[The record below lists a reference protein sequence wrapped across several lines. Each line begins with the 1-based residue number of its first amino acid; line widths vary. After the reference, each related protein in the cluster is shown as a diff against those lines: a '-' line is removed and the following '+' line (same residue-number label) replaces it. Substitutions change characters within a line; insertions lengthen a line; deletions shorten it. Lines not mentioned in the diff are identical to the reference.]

1 MRFVDSFDVRD
12 WHDVPL
18 DDRTY
23 LVIVTRD
30 HAVDQQLLEA
40 VIGYDLGYLGMIG
53 SRRKVEMFKRRLEAK
68 GVPPER
74 FARLHA
80 PIGIDIHAETP
91 EEIAVAI
98 VAELIQ
104 VRAAPPRSCAQQG
117 VPNMSITAVI
127 LAAGASRRMGGSPKA
142 LIELQGETYL
152 TRITRTARAAGATN
166 VLVVAGPPHGER
178 VRARLPVGAAVI
190 WNPDP
195 GRGMFSSVQTGVAGL
210 PRGTLSALVWPVDQ
224 PLVREDTVRRV
235 LAAQPGR
242 IAIPRYQGRGGHP
255 VRIPVA
261 CFGPLL
267 ALPVEATLKDLID
280 RQAALRVDVDV
291 DDAWV
296 VQDVD
301 TPEEALAAA
310 AAEEKR

>member
-1 MRFVDSFDVRD
+1 
-12 WHDVPL
+12 
-18 DDRTY
+18 
-23 LVIVTRD
+23 
-30 HAVDQQLLEA
+30 
-40 VIGYDLGYLGMIG
+40 
-53 SRRKVEMFKRRLEAK
+53 
-68 GVPPER
+68 
-74 FARLHA
+74 
-80 PIGIDIHAETP
+80 
-91 EEIAVAI
+91 
-98 VAELIQ
+98 
-104 VRAAPPRSCAQQG
+104 
-117 VPNMSITAVI
+117 MSITAVI

-142 LIELQGETYL
+142 LLELQGETYL
-152 TRITRTARAAGATN
+152 ARITRTARAAGATN

-178 VRARLPVGAAVI
+178 VRARLPVGAAVL

-195 GRGMFSSVQTGVAGL
+195 GRGMFSSVQAGVAGL

-267 ALPVEATLKDLID
+267 ALPAEATLKDLID

-291 DDAWV
+291 EDEWV

-301 TPEEALAAA
+301 TPEEAQATAA
-310 AAEEKR
+310 AAEKR